1 MIEVNNASLVFIF
14 VRLRRSAQRLS
25 AASARGGSHSW
36 RLEVLAISGK
46 GFVLPPRINTEQAPG
61 GSSALKSRIA
71 IAQQQ
76 RDGRS

>member
-1 MIEVNNASLVFIF
+1 MS
-14 VRLRRSAQRLS
+14 R
-25 AASARGGSHSW
+25 
-36 RLEVLAISGK
+36 K
-46 GFVLPPRINTEQAPG
+46 GFVLPPRINTKQAPA